1 MFNLSSPLLE
11 YFLLKYGLSW
21 LHDDDGAYFGF
32 DIKLILYISTSS

>member
-21 LHDDDGAYFGF
+21 LQDDGAYFGF
-32 DIKLILYISTSS
+32 DIKLILYISTWS